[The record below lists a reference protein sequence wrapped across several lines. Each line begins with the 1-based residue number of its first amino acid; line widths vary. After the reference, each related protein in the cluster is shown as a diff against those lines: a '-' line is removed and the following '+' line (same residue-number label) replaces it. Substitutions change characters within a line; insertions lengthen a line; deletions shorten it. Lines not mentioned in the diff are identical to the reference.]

1 MPDVDL
7 NSEQSTATQGA
18 NMTNPEAPP
27 APEPPAPETP
37 APAPETPTPEPDAAS
52 ITDDDLAL
60 LEAAVDTEPA
70 MVEFKSR
77 MPELRVLFGL
87 ADADV
92 YQFHGGKLRVSEADA
107 ARLMSHKFYHE
118 EHFFLAKDVV
128 TVTSGV
134 EPIQRLPATALKW
147 CEEGLTVYAMPS
159 VQNNKL
165 TLVLKSGA
173 MVDMQFEDGYV
184 AVRTPDVCEAM
195 AAHIFTIQGRM
206 FRVNRGTYDPVEDA
220 A

>member
-7 NSEQSTATQGA
+7 NSEQSTTTQGDNSA
-18 NMTNPEAPP
+18 SVGMTNPEAAP
-27 APEPPAPETP
+27 AAEPPAPTP
-37 APAPETPTPEPDAAS
+37 EPETPTPEAG
-52 ITDDDLAL
+52 ITDADLAL
-60 LEAAVDTEPA
+60 LEGAIDPEQD

-77 MPELRVLFGL
+77 APELRVLFGL

-92 YQFHGGKLRVSEADA
+92 YQFHGGKLRVSKADA
-107 ARLMSHKFYHE
+107 DRLMMHKFYHE

-134 EPIQRLPATALKW
+134 EPVQRLPATARMW
-147 CEEGLTVYAMPS
+147 CDDGLTVYAMPS
-159 VQNNKL
+159 AQNNKL

-184 AVRTPDVCEAM
+184 AARSADVCEAM
-195 AAHIFTIQGRM
+195 AAHVFSIQGRM